1 MPSFVLLKLKTYLE
15 DTLMKMRALVVS
27 GKGKL
32 KTIGEM
38 LAKNGTYAADV
49 IPPAYSCDRERL
61 VVIIATLR
69 SSMPDSFRRFCQ
81 ELSKDKA
88 QNVALI
94 VDGSETDAKM
104 VANWIATAGANVI
117 DNILYFPVKGLFAGF
132 SKALTP
138 EETSKV
144 NTWYE
149 SVLAALN

>member
-1 MPSFVLLKLKTYLE
+1 
-15 DTLMKMRALVVS
+15 MKMRALVVS

-32 KTIGEM
+32 KTIGDM

-61 VVIIATLR
+61 VVIIASLR

-94 VDGSETDAKM
+94 VDGTEANAKM
-104 VANWIATAGANVI
+104 VADWIASAGANVI
-117 DNILYFPVKGLFAGF
+117 ENILYFPVKGLFAGF
-132 SKALTP
+132 SKTLTP
-138 EETSKV
+138 EETSTV

-149 SVLAALN
+149 GVIAALN

>member
-1 MPSFVLLKLKTYLE
+1 
-15 DTLMKMRALVVS
+15 MKMRALVFS

-32 KTIGEM
+32 KAIGEM

-61 VVIIATLR
+61 VVIIASLK
-69 SSMPDSFRRFCQ
+69 SSMPDSFRRFCK

-94 VDGSETDAKM
+94 VDGTEENAKM
-104 VANWIATAGANVI
+104 VADWVSEAGANVI

-132 SKALTP
+132 AKTLTP
-138 EETSKV
+138 EETSTV
-144 NTWYE
+144 NAWYE
-149 SVLAALN
+149 AVLAALK

>member
-1 MPSFVLLKLKTYLE
+1 
-15 DTLMKMRALVVS
+15 MKMRALVVS

-61 VVIIATLR
+61 VVIIASLK

-94 VDGSETDAKM
+94 VDGNEKDATM
-104 VANWIATAGANVI
+104 VSDWLKAAGTNVI

-132 SKALTP
+132 SKALTA
-138 EETSKV
+138 EETDKV
-144 NTWYE
+144 NAWYDD
-149 SVLAALN
+149 VVKALN

>member
-1 MPSFVLLKLKTYLE
+1 
-15 DTLMKMRALVVS
+15 MKMRALVVS

-32 KTIGEM
+32 KTIGDM
-38 LAKNGTYAADV
+38 LAKNGTYAADI

-61 VVIIATLR
+61 VVIIASLK

-94 VDGSETDAKM
+94 VDGNETDAKM
-104 VANWIATAGANVI
+104 VSDWIAAAGTNVI

-132 SKALTP
+132 SKNLTP
-138 EETSKV
+138 EETAKV
-144 NTWYE
+144 NAWYDA
-149 SVLAALN
+149 VVAALN

>member
-1 MPSFVLLKLKTYLE
+1 
-15 DTLMKMRALVVS
+15 MKMRALVVS

-32 KTIGEM
+32 KTIGEL

-104 VANWIATAGANVI
+104 VSDWIASAGANVI

-132 SKALTP
+132 AKNLTP
-138 EETSKV
+138 EETATV
-144 NTWYE
+144 NAWYE
-149 SVLAALN
+149 AVVAALN